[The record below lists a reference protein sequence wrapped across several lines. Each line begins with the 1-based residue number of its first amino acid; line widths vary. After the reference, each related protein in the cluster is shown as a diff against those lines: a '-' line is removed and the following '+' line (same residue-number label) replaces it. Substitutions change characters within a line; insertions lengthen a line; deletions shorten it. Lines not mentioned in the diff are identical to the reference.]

1 MKDLFTRFFLAVLV
15 PLTVI
20 SCNPVAPEDSTQS
33 FPPTNQMRE
42 DGPLE
47 EYEDL
52 LRRRVNRQGRVHYA
66 GIRREAQALEA
77 YLKYLEKQFPLLSE
91 APESARMAF
100 WVNYFNAQVLKMVT
114 DEYPVKSIF
123 DIGRDVSPAGR
134 EDYAQIEAEHPN
146 NPFDTEI
153 GRVGDKKMT
162 LRIVRD
168 SVIRGQFRD
177 PRLIF
182 ALSDGTA
189 SAPRLRRNTYTA
201 ENIGAELDAAASDFF
216 RNPEK
221 NVLNPQNPKL
231 SPLLK
236 RYAEDF
242 GNDESAV
249 IAFVNAFIPITIRPD
264 AVIEYLPYDISL
276 NGY

>member
-1 MKDLFTRFFLAVLV
+1 MKDFFLCLFLIGLL
-15 PLTVI
+15 PLTFI

-42 DGPLE
+42 EGPLE
-47 EYEDL
+47 AYEDM
-52 LRRRVNRQGRVHYA
+52 LRRRVNRRGRVHYA
-66 GIRREAQALEA
+66 GIRRESQALEA

-91 APESARMAF
+91 APEGARMAF
-100 WVNYFNAQVLKMVT
+100 WVNYFNAQVLKMVV
-114 DEYPVKSIF
+114 DEYPLSSVF
-123 DIGRDVSPAGR
+123 DIGRDVSSAGR
-134 EDYAQIEAEHPN
+134 EDYEKVEAEHPN
-146 NPFDTEI
+146 HPFDAEI
-153 GRVGDKKMT
+153 GRVGDKKLT
-162 LRIVRD
+162 LRILRD
-168 SVIRGQFRD
+168 SIIRGQFRD

-201 ENIGAELDAAASDFF
+201 EKIGAELDAAASDFF
-216 RNPEK
+216 RDPEK
-221 NVLNPQNPKL
+221 NILNPQNPKL

-242 GNDESAV
+242 GDDESAV
-249 IAFVNAFIPITIRPD
+249 IDFVNAFIPITIRPG
-264 AVIEYLPYDISL
+264 AEIEYLPFDGSL